1 MATSTRIFLFGL
13 GHAPSRSL
21 IKGLARATNGR
32 FVFIPPG
39 TCVDVYVGE
48 QLQKALQPC
57 ITNVRIKLN
66 LDSTLINVVP
76 TSSPPVFIN
85 DRLIV
90 YGILNN
96 NKMTSFDHEVN
107 FELYSEQHRL
117 CEAKVNRIPNVS
129 SDGMIA
135 RLAAK
140 ALILELQHSKL
151 SSSNKNELTE
161 AQQTEASNEE
171 IKMTKE
177 QIKEKIIEI
186 SLKHNIL
193 SPYTAFV
200 GVEKRVNASNAN
212 LVLREVP
219 IDISA
224 DNQYL
229 EYLTTTISQ
238 MRHKQSKML
247 HEQEMQSRMR
257 DASLYDRYD
266 IDQMYGAASYIR
278 RWTASSGSARQHFDH
293 ICTNY
298 HKARAKLAVTV
309 KNYEEARQD
318 CNLTCMDE
326 NEAQK
331 RLDCIRNDY
340 DKARKQL
347 DQTRMEYNG
356 ARQHLDSVRMNY
368 SELEHRFG
376 RVIRDYNDHRH
387 HFAHYNTYSNSAW
400 QNFDSIREYCE
411 RVQENFDQILVN
423 YDRAQ
428 AQYDNVIDSID
439 KSYQI
444 QKESPITTS
453 DDNSQRLSQS
463 CMKALNSTEKRFQQ
477 ARESL
482 EQCGNKNERIVR
494 HLEEACDHIQSEV
507 KQAKRSAVE
516 LRHSERVSSA
526 EMRYAEELLR
536 EEHEKKQSSKK
547 SREITRKDNQ
557 GDLDIVRD
565 IIAQQDFD
573 GLWKVDEKFIEK
585 LIGKSLLEFQ
595 QLTNTEVL
603 ISAIIVI
610 VLETRF
616 ASLSSMW
623 YGVVQKA
630 RKRLLDM
637 LDKDSVKFNTLLE
650 DIRKQL

>member
-1 MATSTRIFLFGL
+1 M
-13 GHAPSRSL
+13 
-21 IKGLARATNGR
+21 
-32 FVFIPPG
+32 
-39 TCVDVYVGE
+39 
-48 QLQKALQPC
+48 QPC

-90 YGILNN
+90 YAVLNN
-96 NKMTSFDHEVN
+96 DKMTSFDHDVN
-107 FELYSEQHRL
+107 VELYSEQYRL
-117 CEAKVNRIPNVS
+117 CEARVNRIPNVS

-151 SSSNKNELTE
+151 SSSNKNELT
-161 AQQTEASNEE
+161 ASQQTEALNEE

-186 SLKHNIL
+186 SLKYNIL

-200 GVEKRVNASNAN
+200 GIEKRVNASNAN

-219 IDISA
+219 IEISA
-224 DNQYL
+224 DNKYLKYL
-229 EYLTTTISQ
+229 ETTISQ
-238 MRHKQSKML
+238 MRH
-247 HEQEMQSRMR
+247 EQEMQSQMR
-257 DASLYDRYD
+257 YEQEMQSQMRYASLCDRYD
-266 IDQMYGAASYIR
+266 IDQMYNAASHIQHL
-278 RWTASSGSARQHFDH
+278 TARSSSALQHFDH

-298 HKARAKLAVTV
+298 HKARAKLTVTV

-318 CNLTCMDE
+318 CNLTRMGE

-340 DKARKQL
+340 DEARKQL
-347 DQTRMEYNG
+347 DQTRIEYNG
-356 ARQHLDSVRMNY
+356 ARQDLDSVRMNY
-368 SELEHRFG
+368 SKLEHRFG
-376 RVIRDYNDHRH
+376 RVIRDYDDHQ
-387 HFAHYNTYSNSAW
+387 HYSAQHNTYFNSAW
-400 QNFDSIREYCE
+400 QNFDSTREYCE
-411 RVQENFDQILVN
+411 RVQENFDQTLVN

-428 AQYDNVIDSID
+428 VQYDNVIDSID

-444 QKESPITTS
+444 QKESSATTS
-453 DDNSQRLSQS
+453 EDNGQRISQS
-463 CMKALNSTEKRFQQ
+463 CMEALNSTEKLFQQ

-482 EQCGNKNERIVR
+482 EQCGNENEHIVR
-494 HLEEACDHIQSEV
+494 HLGEACDHMQSEME
-507 KQAKRSAVE
+507 QAELCYSSAME
-516 LRHSERVSSA
+516 SLRYSERVSSA

-536 EEHEKKQSSKK
+536 KEHEKKQSSKK

-573 GLWKVDEKFIEK
+573 GLWKVDEKLIEK
-585 LIGKSLLEFQ
+585 LIGKSLSEFQ

-623 YGVVQKA
+623 YGVVQKT

-637 LDKDSVKFNTLLE
+637 LNKDSVKFNTLLE